1 MYLISSI
8 LNNNDLFVIPHFN
21 IIYEIFIKIKKENL
35 SSPSYHIQIKLFN
48 SLYSSICCYIYA
60 FTLISPEIVKGA
72 VNTPRSAS
80 TDIPV
85 GKLELFLY
93 LLNLVCNV
101 LTAAGF
107 ICIYEI

>member
-48 SLYSSICCYIYA
+48 SLCSSICRYIYA

-80 TDIPV
+80 TVIPV